1 LQALEITYQPAL
13 FSPST
18 LKLNMQIPT
27 AILKD
32 LQAERDRQDTLY
44 GTKRLETEEAVSII
58 MEQLLQLQRAAKRDC
73 PQQAYRQGI
82 QVAAVAVK
90 YLEGLPDGYTFRRPT
105 LD

>member
-1 LQALEITYQPAL
+1 
-13 FSPST
+13 
-18 LKLNMQIPT
+18 MQIPT

-32 LQAERDRQDTLY
+32 LQAERDRQDTLH

-73 PQQAYRQGI
+73 PAQAYRQGI
-82 QVAAVAVK
+82 QVMAVAAK
-90 YLEGLPDGYTFRRPT
+90 YLEDVPNAITFRRPT